1 MRKLKEIDKNRLQ
14 IVESC
19 SIMIDGKEVS
29 RMKERILKYRKE
41 HGLSQVDLAKLC
53 GISPTTIV
61 RIENGKKCN
70 IITEGKI
77 NKVIGN
83 E

>member
-1 MRKLKEIDKNRLQ
+1 
-14 IVESC
+14 
-19 SIMIDGKEVS
+19 
-29 RMKERILKYRKE
+29 MKDRILKYRKE

>member
-1 MRKLKEIDKNRLQ
+1 
-14 IVESC
+14 
-19 SIMIDGKEVS
+19 
-29 RMKERILKYRKE
+29 MKDRILNYRKE
-41 HGLSQVDLAKLC
+41 HGLSQVDLAKKC